1 MANLRYLERLPLI
14 LSARETESPGLR
26 VVLPV
31 EETNYGR
38 TSTTSEYLHWH
49 HIFQVIQKFTCLGER
64 R

>member
-1 MANLRYLERLPLI
+1 MAHLRYLERLALI

-38 TSTTSEYLHWH
+38 TSTTSEYLQWH
-49 HIFQVIQKFTCLGER
+49 HIF
-64 R
+64 